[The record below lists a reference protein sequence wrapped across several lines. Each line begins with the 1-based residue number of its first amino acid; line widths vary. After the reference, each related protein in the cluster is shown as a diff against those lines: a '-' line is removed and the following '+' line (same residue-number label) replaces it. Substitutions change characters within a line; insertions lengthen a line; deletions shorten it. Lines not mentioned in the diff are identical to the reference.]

1 MSFSIQ
7 KVIDSIK
14 GIFEYFGFDSEVKQA
29 QKPKELPMYLTSNR
43 DFCDVNSCGMNF
55 TAIVP
60 NNGQTFSAEALSKQI
75 EKYKQAFSQPTAF
88 FFENTT
94 AIQQKAL
101 IENRIPFLANPT
113 IVFLPFLGIA
123 MQQRRKS
130 SSEYSVQKEKMSPQ
144 TQLLFLYMLYKVK
157 DAYVSRTQ
165 AAQDCGLNVMA
176 VSRSGKE
183 LASYGLIKQE
193 EHGRSVLMT
202 CALNGKD
209 LIQKAMSYLISP
221 VQKNIIVKKTD
232 LKANFPIAGETALSS
247 MTMLGSPKIETC
259 ANAKKEISPNIVDYT
274 KDARWLAPET
284 LTNVQIWKYNPTQFT
299 KDGCVD
305 PLSLYLSMK
314 DSKDERIQACL
325 DEMME
330 KTKW

>member
-43 DFCDVNSCGMNF
+43 DFFDVNICGMNF

-60 NNGQTFSAEALSKQI
+60 NNGETFSAEALSKQI

>member
-43 DFCDVNSCGMNF
+43 DFFDVNICGMNF

-60 NNGQTFSAEALSKQI
+60 NNGETFSAEALSKQI

-130 SSEYSVQKEKMSPQ
+130 SSEYSIQKEKMSPQ

-299 KDGCVD
+299 KNGCVD